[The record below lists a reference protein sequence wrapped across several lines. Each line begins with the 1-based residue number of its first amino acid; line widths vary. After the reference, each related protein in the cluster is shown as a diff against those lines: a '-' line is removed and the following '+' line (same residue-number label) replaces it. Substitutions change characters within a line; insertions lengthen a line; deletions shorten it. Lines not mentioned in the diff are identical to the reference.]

1 LFEVTR
7 CPDPGYEK
15 DFWIECSAFDWDGS
29 RFSIFSYDFWIKQ
42 FPRGKPIN
50 SLVIYPLKEYRNL
63 DGSNGLEQLKEKL
76 TKRARSYVAMCTQ
89 EPGIV
94 QCDYQ
99 GTALVTPTALH
110 SLTSKGRGQAY
121 GLQSSDDNDE
131 IEAAS
136 IEMTGKKSRVI
147 IDNLSF
153 VKSGRNTMKLGNT
166 PPLGKRIVSFSI
178 ECVCSVCK
186 TSVVQRWRPTSTF
199 DEPLDALGKAF
210 MEDEDR
216 LLYLPP
222 RLLGYAVNHKVW
234 GQFSVEKLE
243 VVSPTIDIDKNG
255 PYWKELEL
263 EEESKNHLMAFVQ
276 HHRTWRDRKPTP
288 GNENKAADNLDII
301 EGKGQGLVVLRHGP
315 PGVGKTL
322 TADTIAMAT
331 GRPLLTVSVAEIG
344 VAYQQAEK
352 NLTEVFVDATRWEA
366 VLLMD
371 EAEVFVE
378 QRSTQDLE
386 RNAFVSVML
395 RCLEYFE
402 GKPKSTYHH
411 LSALLLQHTG
421 IVIMTTNR
429 AKAIDVAI

>member
-1 LFEVTR
+1 
-7 CPDPGYEK
+7 
-15 DFWIECSAFDWDGS
+15 
-29 RFSIFSYDFWIKQ
+29 
-42 FPRGKPIN
+42 
-50 SLVIYPLKEYRNL
+50 
-63 DGSNGLEQLKEKL
+63 
-76 TKRARSYVAMCTQ
+76 
-89 EPGIV
+89 
-94 QCDYQ
+94 
-99 GTALVTPTALH
+99 
-110 SLTSKGRGQAY
+110 
-121 GLQSSDDNDE
+121 
-131 IEAAS
+131 
-136 IEMTGKKSRVI
+136 MTGKKSRVI

-153 VKSGRNTMKLGNT
+153 VKSGRNTMKLGDT

-234 GQFSVEKLE
+234 GQSSVEKLE

-276 HHRTWRDRKPTP
+276 HHRTWRDRKLTP
-288 GNENKAADNLDII
+288 GNENKAADNFDII
-301 EGKGQGLVVLRHGP
+301 EGKGQGLVVLLHGP
-315 PGVGKTL
+315 PGVSKTL
-322 TADTIAMAT
+322 AAETIVMAT

-352 NLTEVFVDATRWEA
+352 NLTEVFVDAARWEA

-371 EAEVFVE
+371 EAEVFIE

-386 RNAFVSVML
+386 RNALVSVML

-429 AKAIDVAI
+429 VKAIDVAIQSRIQLAIRYHDLNRDQRLSIYKNRLKYISDDDIENREELVKSLQTSPLIRTRASDDPTNGRQIRNIVTYALALARSEGSRMNINHLTRVAETTSTFTDSMREITRKQRLKSEVEFEDQR